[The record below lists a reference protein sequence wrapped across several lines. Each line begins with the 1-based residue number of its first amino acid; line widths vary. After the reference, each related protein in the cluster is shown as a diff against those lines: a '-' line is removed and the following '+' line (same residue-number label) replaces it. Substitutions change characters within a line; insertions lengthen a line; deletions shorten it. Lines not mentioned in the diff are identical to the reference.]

1 MPDRVCKEVADLF
14 MVATESA
21 GLPLEQR
28 LRLRLKV
35 ERGGLPEIVQTR
47 SVEGG
52 LEALGQEAEDAAL
65 EETIVFLSLGEAIES
80 GDLER
85 AKQSVRHWGK
95 HFVHPSCRTALLNL
109 RQLLHVGLGIAP
121 PSARLDEVPKAGDV
135 LDEGGRQLS
144 RQQRRA
150 RAREQAKRRLQDSAD
165 GNSN

>member
-1 MPDRVCKEVADLF
+1 MPDPVCKEVADLF
-14 MVATESA
+14 MAATESA

-52 LEALGQEAEDAAL
+52 MEALGQEAEDAAL
-65 EETIVFLSLGEAIES
+65 EETIVFLSRGEAIGAG

-109 RQLLHVGLGIAP
+109 RQLLHVGAGIAP
-121 PSARLDEVPKAGDV
+121 TAVRLDEVPKEGDV
-135 LDEGGRQLS
+135 LDEGGRRLS

-150 RAREQAKRRLQDSAD
+150 RVREQAKARLR
-165 GNSN
+165 GGLNSN